1 MFIFSV
7 ESKEVFLTKPKWATR
22 VLLAMEKE
30 VEEMLEG
37 VVMFTTSILGI
48 LLNIS
53 SIFYFARYN
62 HQRAFHR

>member
-1 MFIFSV
+1 
-7 ESKEVFLTKPKWATR
+7 
-22 VLLAMEKE
+22 MEKE

-62 HQRAFHR
+62 HQRAFHRYRDSTPIIKDGG

>member
-1 MFIFSV
+1 
-7 ESKEVFLTKPKWATR
+7 
-22 VLLAMEKE
+22 MEKE

-48 LLNIS
+48 FLNIS